1 MSRVV
6 RARLA
11 RLTGDGRP
19 SASRRPAGIVVRRP
33 FAVVVRRPL
42 AGLVLAAAL
51 VGGLAGALGGPVAAV
66 IALWYTVLGLRAA
79 RRAVAER
86 GVTAR
91 RTAVLDLISG
101 LAADLRAG
109 AAPAAAIEAARAALD
124 TGVPDA
130 AVGRALRRL
139 SAAYDVSERLGAP
152 LADLLDRVEV
162 DLRGIERTRA
172 TVAAQTT
179 GARASAALLA
189 LLPVAGVGLGYAMG
203 ADPGHALLRTPVGAG
218 CALGALLLQC
228 GGMAWTGRL
237 CRAAVE
243 RAS

>member
-1 MSRVV
+1 MSRMV
-6 RARLA
+6 RVRLA
-11 RLTGDGRP
+11 RLTGLSG
-19 SASRRPAGIVVRRP
+19 SRRRRP
-33 FAVVVRRPL
+33 LGVVVRRPL
-42 AGLVLAAAL
+42 AGLVLAATLA
-51 VGGLAGALGGPVAAV
+51 GGLAAALGGPVAAV
-66 IALWYTVLGLRAA
+66 IAIWYAVLGLRAA
-79 RRAVAER
+79 HRAVAER

-91 RTAVLDLISG
+91 RTVALDLISG

-109 AAPAAAIEAARAALD
+109 AAPVAAIEATRAALD

-130 AVGRALRRL
+130 AVGRALHRL

-162 DLRGIERTRA
+162 DLRGVERTRA

-179 GARASAALLA
+179 GARVSAALLA

-203 ADPGHALLRTPVGAG
+203 ADPGHALLGTPLGAG
-218 CALGALLLQC
+218 CALGALVLQG

>member
-1 MSRVV
+1 MSRAV

-11 RLTGDGRP
+11 GLTGAGRP
-19 SASRRPAGIVVRRP
+19 RPNRVPWWPPVALARRPRVG
-33 FAVVVRRPL
+33 L
-42 AGLVLAAAL
+42 ALGVALAA
-51 VGGLAGALGGPVAAV
+51 GLAGALGGPVAAV
-66 IALWYTVLGLRAA
+66 IATWYAVLGLRAV

-91 RTAVLDLISG
+91 RTATLDLISG

-109 AAPAAAIEAARAALD
+109 AAPAAAVEAVQSALGA
-124 TGVPDA
+124 GVPDA
-130 AVGRALRRL
+130 AVGRALSRL
-139 SAAYDVSERLGAP
+139 SAAYEVSERLGAP

-162 DLRGIERTRA
+162 DLRGVERTRA
-172 TVAAQTT
+172 AVAAQTT

-203 ADPGHALLRTPVGAG
+203 ARPGHALLHTPLGAG
-218 CALGALLLQC
+218 CALGALLLQ
-228 GGMAWTGRL
+228 GAGMAWTGRL
-237 CRAAVE
+237 CRATVE